1 MNNRKFARLSA
12 AQKRKKLAYVLQ
24 YNESDADLRH
34 RSCARQYRLLTERKS
49 TMCLRRTQPNYQI
62 PMPAPL
68 PETEAD
74 LLRRAFG
81 LIQRRIGE
89 YLAGSYPDARWV
101 WECPNPQARIAEGDP
116 LYIRL
121 NHAGG
126 YRRAEVLIT
135 QLQFKGLRYDAISEP
150 VSPPPEEPPEE
161 PGETDY
167 SYLAYEWVAAHAMEL
182 DARANEAA
190 ARGETEFI
198 IPADELP
205 DPASWQAVCEELMR
219 NGFNEAVVTETGITT
234 KIEVKGN

>member
-1 MNNRKFARLSA
+1 MNNRKFARLTA
-12 AQKRKKLAYVLQ
+12 AQKQKKLAYVLRH
-24 YNESDADLRH
+24 NESDADPRRRSSLR
-34 RSCARQYRLLTERKS
+34 QQRLLAERKS
-49 TMCLRRTQPNYQI
+49 TMCLRRTQPNYQV

-89 YLAGSYPDARWV
+89 HLTGAYPEARWI
-101 WECPNPQARIAEGDP
+101 WECPNPQARIAEGVP
-116 LYIRL
+116 GHIRL

-135 QLQFKGLRYDAISEP
+135 RLQFKGLRFDSIPEP
-150 VSPPPEEPPEE
+150 TPPPSEEPTEE

-182 DARANEAA
+182 DVRANDAA
-190 ARGETEFI
+190 GRGETELF

-205 DPASWQAVCEELMR
+205 DLAGWQAVCEELMR
-219 NGFNEAVVTETGITT
+219 NGFNEAVVTETGIKT
-234 KIEVKGN
+234 KLSE

>member
-1 MNNRKFARLSA
+1 MNNRKFARLTA
-12 AQKRKKLAYVLQ
+12 AQKQKKLAYVLCH
-24 YNESDADLRH
+24 NESDADPRR
-34 RSCARQYRLLTERKS
+34 RSSSRQQRLLAERKS
-49 TMCLRRTQPNYQI
+49 TMCLRKTQPNYQI

-89 YLAGSYPDARWV
+89 HLAGAYPEARWI
-101 WECPNPQARIAEGDP
+101 WDCLNPRARIAEGDHV
-116 LYIRL
+116 YIRL

-135 QLQFKGLRYDAISEP
+135 RLQFKGLRFDAISEP
-150 VSPPPEEPPEE
+150 APPHEEPPEE

-190 ARGETEFI
+190 GRGETELI

-205 DPASWQAVCEELMR
+205 DPAGWQAVCEELMR
-219 NGFNEAVVTETGITT
+219 NGFNEAVVTETGIKT
-234 KIEVKGN
+234 KLSE